1 MNGDDRNDQFDDL
14 FEPFELSEPATPAPP
29 PPAAPPTTTASRQ
42 EVTGEVPISQQHVTA
57 TDQTASAISCPAC
70 GAGNPSYNHHC
81 ERCGSRLS
89 TDPMPIAPAP
99 ASRMSAGGR
108 ALGVLA
114 AVVLVVALVALMM
127 NIFGGD
133 GGTDVVGPETTSS
146 SSTSIPVSAPVEIIP
161 VGATASSEYSDQ
173 FSAEN
178 LIDGNPETRWNDN
191 SLRGVGAWLEFTF
204 SEPVQITEMV
214 FQNVED
220 DEAFKRNYKI
230 QGYQIEVND
239 LNVPISGRLQNSN
252 EPQRVKI
259 ASLETF
265 KLKVFVTT
273 THLAEP
279 VGELPPYT
287 ELALQDVT
295 FFGYPATPD
304 DTSSSSTTSTPSTGG
319 STDEG

>member
-14 FEPFELSEPATPAPP
+14 FEPFELSGDPAPA
-29 PPAAPPTTTASRQ
+29 PPAAPQPSPTAQDVQHAAT
-42 EVTGEVPISQQHVTA
+42 TGEMPISQQHVT
-57 TDQTASAISCPAC
+57 TSDQHPASVACPSC
-70 GAGNPSYNHHC
+70 GAGNPGYNQYC

-99 ASRMSAGGR
+99 SSRSSAGGR

-133 GGTDVVGPETTSS
+133 GNGETVVGPETSTSS
-146 SSTSIPVSAPVEIIP
+146 TTSLPVSPPVQLVP
-161 VGATASSEYSDQ
+161 SSVTASSSYSDR
-173 FSAEN
+173 FGPEN
-178 LIDGNPETRWNDN
+178 LIDGNPETRWNDDQN
-191 SLRGVGAWLEFTF
+191 RGVDAWLEFTF

-214 FQNVED
+214 FQNVQD

-239 LNVPISGRLQNSN
+239 LNVPITGRLQNSN
-252 EPQRVKI
+252 EPQRVPI

-265 KLKVFVTT
+265 TLRVNVTT
-273 THLAEP
+273 THVAEP
-279 VGELPPYT
+279 VGQQAPFT
-287 ELALQDVT
+287 ELALEDV
-295 FFGYPATPD
+295 FFYGYTN
-304 DTSSSSTTSTPSTGG
+304 S
-319 STDEG
+319 